1 MSMKYNDSM
10 EKSAEYLRL
19 AVQYMARQ
27 AAALHPISYAVW
39 YEYVSGRSTALKT
52 AIDQHL
58 ATGSVLDEQ
67 MTASLYQQFIADQ
80 DGPTAQMV
88 SQGLQKV
95 IADITH
101 SATQAGDEA
110 DKFGNVLEQ
119 WTEHRSETPSGT
131 EQGPD
136 ELLQHTRVMQGAI
149 GSLKGRLAES
159 HREIEQLREEVK
171 KVREE
176 SLVDG
181 LTGLANRRR
190 FDLVLADCL
199 AQADDETQG
208 PCLLMADI
216 DLFKQVNDSYG
227 HLFGD
232 KVIRAVAQIL
242 KGNVKGKDTAAR
254 YGGEEFVVLL
264 PDTAA
269 SGAQRLAEQIRT
281 TVERMKIKRV
291 GKNEIVANITIS
303 LGVACFRVG
312 ESAEDFIARADSAL
326 YESKSKGRNR
336 VTVAAA

>member
-1 MSMKYNDSM
+1 MKYDDSM

-19 AVQYMARQ
+19 AVQHMARQ
-27 AAALHPISYAVW
+27 ATALHPISYAVW
-39 YEYVSGRSTALKT
+39 YEYVSGRNAALRA
-52 AIDQHL
+52 AIDRQL
-58 ATGSVLDEQ
+58 AAGSVLDEQ
-67 MTASLYQQFIADQ
+67 MTAELYRQYIAEA
-80 DGPTAQMV
+80 GGATAQMV

-95 IADITH
+95 IADIAH
-101 SATQAGDEA
+101 SASQAGDEA

-119 WTEHRSETPSGT
+119 WSENRSEAPSGGD
-131 EQGPD
+131 EGPG

-149 GSLKGRLAES
+149 GSLKGRLADS

-199 AQADDETQG
+199 AQAGAENQG
-208 PCLLMADI
+208 PSLLMADI

-242 KGNVKGKDTAAR
+242 KANVKGKDTAAR
-254 YGGEEFVVLL
+254 YGGEEFVILL
-264 PDTAA
+264 PDT
-269 SGAQRLAEQIRT
+269 SVGGAQRLAEQIRA

-291 GKNEIVANITIS
+291 EKNEIIANITIS
-303 LGVACFRVG
+303 LGVACFRDG

-326 YESKSKGRNR
+326 YDSKSQGRNR